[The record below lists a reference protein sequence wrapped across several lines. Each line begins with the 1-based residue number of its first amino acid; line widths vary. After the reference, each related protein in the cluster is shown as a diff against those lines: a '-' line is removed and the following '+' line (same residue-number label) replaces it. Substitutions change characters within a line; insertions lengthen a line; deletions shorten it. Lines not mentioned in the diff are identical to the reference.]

1 MAKEKILDNK
11 VMAFIESVG
20 GWRVKY
26 WAGSPYTKS
35 GVPDILAC
43 IDGWFYGIEDKD
55 VKGKPTLLQLRTLR
69 KIREANGIGI
79 LLYPSDF
86 ENFKRFV
93 LNKDADS
100 IAWYENNISMQEK
113 IFEDMQ
119 K

>member
-43 IDGWFYGIEDKD
+43 INGEFYGIEDKD
-55 VKGKPTLLQLRTLR
+55 VKGKPTLLQLRTLQR
-69 KIREANGIGI
+69 IRVSGGIGI
-79 LLYPSDF
+79 LLYPGDF
-86 ENFKRFV
+86 ENFKSFV
-93 LNKDADS
+93 LYRDESATNWYIKN
-100 IAWYENNISMQEK
+100 IAMQKK